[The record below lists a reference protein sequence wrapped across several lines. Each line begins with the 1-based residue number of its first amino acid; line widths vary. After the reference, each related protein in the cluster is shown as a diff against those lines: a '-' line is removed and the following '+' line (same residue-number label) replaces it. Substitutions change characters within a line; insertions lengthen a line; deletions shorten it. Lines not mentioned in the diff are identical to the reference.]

1 MSAQSNEPGWAAA
14 AVLVGR
20 LVFAA
25 LFIMAVAFKLIDID
39 ATAGQIAAAGFPLSQ
54 VLAWLAVVFE
64 LALVASFLTGLYF
77 APAALLAAAYVV
89 FLGFAFHGPDRWEAN
104 QNEVGFFIDHFT
116 FMAGLLYAAAHGPGR
131 LLTVRRRAAAAA
143 RQGDFQPWT
152 EKN

>member
-1 MSAQSNEPGWAAA
+1 MSAQVNEPGWATA

-25 LFIMAVAFKLIDID
+25 LFVMAVAFKLMDID
-39 ATAGQIAAAGFPLSQ
+39 ATAAQIAAAGFPLAQ
-54 VLAWLAVVFE
+54 LLAWLAVVFE
-64 LALVASFLTGLYF
+64 LALIAAFLTGLYF
-77 APAALLAAAYVV
+77 SPAALLAAAYVV

-104 QNEVGFFIDHFT
+104 QNEFGFFVDHFT

-143 RQGDFQPWT
+143 
-152 EKN
+152 